1 MAKPNSFID
10 QYRKSAVT
18 TASPLQLVIML
29 YDGAL
34 RFMEAGKHSMRLQ
47 DRFEQNESLKKA
59 QRILTE
65 LLSTLDTEKGGEVA
79 KNLFSLY
86 SYAHSRL
93 VDANL
98 EDDPEPIDEC
108 IEIISKLRESWVDLE
123 QQSRNPAFVSEEAS
137 GAA

>member
-34 RFMEAGKHSMRLQ
+34 RFMEAGKHAIRQ
-47 DRFEQNESLKKA
+47 NDRYGQNENLKKA

-65 LLSTLDTEKGGEVA
+65 LLSTLDADKGGEVA
-79 KNLFSLY
+79 QNLFSLY

-98 EDDPEPIDEC
+98 EDDPALIDES
-108 IEIISKLRESWVDLE
+108 IEIVSTLRESWVDLE
-123 QQSRNPAFVSEEAS
+123 QQSRNVGIVPEEAS

>member
-1 MAKPNSFID
+1 MARPNSFID

-34 RFMEAGKHSMRLQ
+34 RFMEAGKHGMRLN
-47 DRFEQNESLKKA
+47 DRFGQNESLKKA

-65 LLSTLDTEKGGEVA
+65 LMATLDTEKGGEVA
-79 KNLFSLY
+79 KSLFSLY

-98 EDDPEPIDEC
+98 EDDPAPIDES
-108 IEIISKLRESWVDLE
+108 IEIVSTLRESWVELE
-123 QQSRNPAFVSEEAS
+123 QQSRNAGIASEEAF